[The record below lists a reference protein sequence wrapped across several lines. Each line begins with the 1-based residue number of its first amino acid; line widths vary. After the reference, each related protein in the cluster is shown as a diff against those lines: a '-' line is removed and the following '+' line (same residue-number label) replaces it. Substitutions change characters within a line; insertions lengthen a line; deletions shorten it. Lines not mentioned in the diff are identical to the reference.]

1 MIGRRHLARRAAI
14 GTAGGLCAAA
24 LALAAAGCGD
34 AASTDAAP
42 ASTGASRE
50 AAAAS
55 PEACPEVSPSLTYG
69 FEFRNESGQPITLQV
84 PPGWRCYTRN
94 DGGWVGTSTPASLS
108 GTTVAPGQSV
118 TRTLEFAGVPVLK
131 TQGRFDVSFAA
142 GNASG
147 AAPTIPIAFGG
158 RRDGGGWW
166 GFGTIRPDGRWSCS
180 HAQPVTLA
188 DGSPATITVDAYSA
202 KGISSRKSCGDDPV
216 RITIAP
222 R

>member
-1 MIGRRHLARRAAI
+1 MIGRVRMARRTAI
-14 GTAGGLCAAA
+14 GTTGAACAAA
-24 LALAAAGCGD
+24 LAVAAAGCGGS
-34 AASTDAAP
+34 ASTDAAP
-42 ASTGASRE
+42 ATTGASRE

-55 PEACPEVSPSLTYG
+55 PDACSDISPSLTYG

-94 DGGWVGTSTPASLS
+94 DGGWVGTSTPASLN
-108 GTTVAPGQSV
+108 GTSVAPGQSV
-118 TRTLEFAGVPVLK
+118 TRRLEFAGVPVLK
-131 TQGRFDVSFAA
+131 TQGRFDASFA
-142 GNASG
+142 GENASG

-166 GFGTIRPDGRWSCS
+166 GFGTIRPDGRWSCN
-180 HAQPVTLA
+180 HAQPVTMA
-188 DGSPATITVDAYSA
+188 DGSPATITVDAYGA